1 MSSSTL
7 AGPQTIVSWTNALAH
22 ALEAC
27 GIKSRDLFEKAGI
40 PYPSTGDPKD
50 RIETRKLSALLH
62 LAVEAT
68 NDPCFGLKLVPYL
81 HAANFQA
88 LGYSLFCS
96 STLHEF
102 CLRIVRFFKLIG
114 DGVQHHLEEEEDA
127 FLLTLE
133 INSPDVS
140 DELVDAWVGAV
151 VHFCRSIYRPDFSP
165 QRIKLTRSR
174 PPSIADEFEQFF
186 NTTVVFSADST
197 AVYFDKNDMFAPLPA
212 GNKELARRNDEVV
225 IEHLARLDRNNIIRQ
240 VEASIIELLPTGE
253 CSRDKIAVRLNMS
266 PRSLLN
272 KLEKKNTSYKEI
284 LESLRSNLARQYI
297 EQKDM
302 PITEITFLLGF
313 LDTSSF
319 SRAFRRWTGKSPTEY
334 RQEVFQPGDT
344 T

>member
-7 AGPQTIVSWTNALAH
+7 AAPQTIISWTNALAH
-22 ALEAC
+22 ALEAQ
-27 GIKSRDLFEKAGI
+27 GIKSRALFERAGI
-40 PYPSTGDPKD
+40 PYPSSGNPQD
-50 RIETRKLSALLH
+50 RIETRKLSALLQ

-68 NDPCFGLKLVPYL
+68 NDPGFGLKLVPYL

-102 CLRIVRFFKLIG
+102 CLRLVRFFKLIG
-114 DGVQHHLEEEEDA
+114 EGVQHHLEEEEDA
-127 FLLTLE
+127 FVLTLE

-140 DELVDAWVGAV
+140 DELVDAWIGAV

-165 QRIKLTRSR
+165 QRVKLTRSR
-174 PPSIADEFEQFF
+174 PPSIAKEFERFF
-186 NTTVVFSADST
+186 NTSVVFSADLT
-197 AVYFDKNDMFAPLPA
+197 AVYLDKHDMFAPLPA

-225 IEHLARLDRNNIIRQ
+225 IEHLARLDRKDIIRQ
-240 VEASIIELLPTGE
+240 IEASIIELLPTGD
-253 CSRDKIAVRLNMS
+253 CSRDKIAERLHMS

-284 LESLRSNLARQYI
+284 LENLRSNLARQYI

-319 SRAFRRWTGKSPTEY
+319 SRAFRRWTGKSPSEY
-334 RQEVFQPGDT
+334 RQETSPDR
-344 T
+344 